1 MLLGHLPSMKAT
13 DIRKIREAGFI
24 NEAQEHAIVQHFKLD
39 RESNRFLA
47 IVGII
52 GAILVSAGIILLIA
66 SNWNDIPRLLK
77 LGVGVALLLG
87 AHAGGWSLGRTGRHP
102 VMTEVLHLLGS
113 GMFLANIALAGQ
125 IYNLSSRPPNPI
137 LLWLA
142 GVAPLA
148 WILRSKVQ
156 HILSLAIFGL
166 WLGLELNQR
175 DSWLYFAGG
184 GRQFMLYALLGI
196 LFAALGQL
204 LGHSRFPE
212 FGPPTEKF
220 GLLATHIASYPLTLG
235 LFYGSAPVAT
245 SAWLITGALT
255 AAALGLW
262 LVAVPRLKAVP
273 DPQWNWVWTGAQV
286 GLLALIWL
294 GLTLKLND
302 LGWEARRLFGPHWI
316 AAPVLFLFCLLQ
328 AQVGLIRRSKW
339 LVNLAMV
346 FIGVHIITAYIQLFG
361 SMQTTGMMFV
371 VTGIFLIGL
380 AVYLERKRRS
390 LMKRMAEPTVTT
402 PA

>member
-1 MLLGHLPSMKAT
+1 MKAT
-13 DIRKIREAGFI
+13 DIRQIREAGFI
-24 NEAQEHAIVQHFKLD
+24 NEAQEHAIVEHFKLD
-39 RESNRFLA
+39 REGNRFLT
-47 IVGII
+47 IVGIL
-52 GAILVSAGIILLIA
+52 GALLVSAGIILLIA

-77 LGVGVALLLG
+77 LGVGIALLLG
-87 AHAGGWSLGRTGRHP
+87 THAGGWALGRSGRHP
-102 VMTEVLHLLGS
+102 VMAEVLHLLGS
-113 GMFLANIALAGQ
+113 GMFLANIALVGQ
-125 IYNLSSRPPNPI
+125 IYNLSSRPPNAI

-156 HILSLAIFGL
+156 HILALTIFGV

-175 DSWLYFAGG
+175 DSWLYFAGE

-196 LFAALGQL
+196 LFAALGLL
-204 LGHSRFPE
+204 LGQSKFPE

-235 LFYGSAPVAT
+235 FFYSSGQVAPA
-245 SAWLITGALT
+245 AWAITGVLSGLT
-255 AAALGLW
+255 LALW
-262 LVAVPRLKAVP
+262 LLAVPRLEVIP
-273 DPQWNWVWTGAQV
+273 DRQWRWVWAAAQV
-286 GLLALIWL
+286 GLSGLVWL
-294 GLTLKLND
+294 GLTVEGRYG
-302 LGWEARRLFGPHWI
+302 GWETHRLFGPHWI
-316 AAPVLFLFCLLQ
+316 AVPALFFFCLLQ

-346 FIGVHIITAYIQLFG
+346 FIGLHVITAYFQLFG

-371 VTGIFLIGL
+371 VTGLFLIGL

-390 LMKRMAEPTVTT
+390 LMKRMAEPATT
-402 PA
+402 LPA

>member
-1 MLLGHLPSMKAT
+1 MKAT

-24 NEAQEHAIVQHFKLD
+24 TEAQEHAIVEHFKLD
-39 RESNRFLA
+39 REGNRFLA

-66 SNWNDIPRLLK
+66 SNWNDIARLLK
-77 LGVGVALLLG
+77 LGVGLALLLG
-87 AHAGGWSLGRTGRHP
+87 THAGGWALGRSGRHP
-102 VMTEVLHLLGS
+102 VMAEVLHLLGS
-113 GMFLANIALAGQ
+113 GMFLANIALVGQ
-125 IYNLSSRPPNPI
+125 IYNLSSRPPNAI

-148 WILRSKVQ
+148 WILRSKAQ
-156 HILSLAIFGL
+156 HILALTIFGV

-175 DSWLYFAGG
+175 DSWLFFAGE
-184 GRQFMLYALLGI
+184 GRQFMLYSLLGI
-196 LFAALGQL
+196 LFAALGLL
-204 LGHSRFPE
+204 LGQSKFPE

-235 LFYGSAPVAT
+235 FFYSSGQVAPA
-245 SAWLITGALT
+245 AWAITGVLSGLT
-255 AAALGLW
+255 LALW
-262 LVAVPRLKAVP
+262 LLAVPRLGVIP
-273 DPQWNWVWTGAQV
+273 DRQWSWVWAAVQV
-286 GLLALIWL
+286 GLIGLVWL
-294 GLTLKLND
+294 GLTVEGRYD
-302 LGWEARRLFGPHWI
+302 GWEKHRLVGPHWI
-316 AAPVLFLFCLLQ
+316 AVPALFFFCLLQ

-346 FIGVHIITAYIQLFG
+346 FIGLHVITAYFQLFG
-361 SMQTTGMMFV
+361 TMQTTGMMFV
-371 VTGIFLIGL
+371 VTGLFLIGL

-390 LMKRMAEPTVTT
+390 LMKRMAEPVVAI

>member
-1 MLLGHLPSMKAT
+1 MKAT

-24 NEAQEHAIVQHFKLD
+24 NEAQEHAIVEHFKLD
-39 RESNRFLA
+39 REGNRFLA

-66 SNWNDIPRLLK
+66 SNWNDIPRLVK
-77 LGVGVALLLG
+77 LGVGLALLLG
-87 AHAGGWSLGRTGRHP
+87 THAGGWALGRSGRHP
-102 VMTEVLHLLGS
+102 VMAEVLHLLGS
-113 GMFLANIALAGQ
+113 GMFLANIALVGQ
-125 IYNLSSRPPNPI
+125 IYNLSSRPPNAI

-148 WILRSKVQ
+148 WILRSKAQ

-175 DSWLYFAGG
+175 DSWLFFAGD
-184 GRQFMLYALLGI
+184 GRQFMVYALLGI
-196 LFAALGQL
+196 LFAALGLL
-204 LGHSRFPE
+204 LGHTTFPE

-235 LFYGSAPVAT
+235 FFYGSGQVAPA
-245 SAWLITGALT
+245 AWVITGVLSGLT
-255 AAALGLW
+255 IALW
-262 LVAVPRLKAVP
+262 LLAVPRLSVIP
-273 DPQWNWVWTGAQV
+273 DRQWRWVWAAAQV
-286 GLLALIWL
+286 GLVGFVWL
-294 GLTLKLND
+294 GLTVEGRYG
-302 LGWEARRLFGPHWI
+302 GWETHRLAGPHWI
-316 AAPVLFLFCLLQ
+316 AVPALFFFSLLQ
-328 AQVGLIRRSKW
+328 AQVGLTRRSKW
-339 LVNLAMV
+339 LINLAMV
-346 FIGVHIITAYIQLFG
+346 FIGLHIVTAYFQLFG

-390 LMKRMAEPTVTT
+390 LLRRFASSEPI

>member
-1 MLLGHLPSMKAT
+1 MTAT

-24 NEAQEHAIVQHFKLD
+24 NEAQEHAIVEHFTLD
-39 RESNRFLA
+39 REGNRFLA

-66 SNWNDIPRLLK
+66 SNWNEIPRLLK
-77 LGVGVALLLG
+77 VGVGLALLLG
-87 AHAGGWSLGRTGRHP
+87 THSGGWALGRSGRQP
-102 VMTEVLHLLGS
+102 VIVEVLHLLGS
-113 GMFLANIALAGQ
+113 GMFLANIALVGQ
-125 IYNLSSRPPNPI
+125 IYNLSSRPPNAI

-148 WILRSKVQ
+148 WILRSKAQ
-156 HILSLAIFGL
+156 HILALSIFGL

-175 DSWLYFAGG
+175 DSWLFFAGE

-196 LFAALGQL
+196 LCAALGLL
-204 LGHSRFPE
+204 LGHSKFPE

-220 GLLATHIASYPLTLG
+220 GLLVTHIASYPLTLG
-235 LFYGSAPVAT
+235 FFYSAGQVAPA
-245 SAWLITGALT
+245 AWAITGVLSGLT
-255 AAALGLW
+255 LALW
-262 LVAVPRLKAVP
+262 LLAVPRLDVIP
-273 DPQWNWVWTGAQV
+273 DRQWRWVWSAAQV
-286 GLLALIWL
+286 GLIGLVWL
-294 GLTLKLND
+294 GLTVEGRYG
-302 LGWEARRLFGPHWI
+302 GWETHSLVGPHWI
-316 AAPVLFLFCLLQ
+316 AVPALFFFCLLQ

-346 FIGVHIITAYIQLFG
+346 FIGLHVITAYFQLFG

-371 VTGIFLIGL
+371 VTGLFLIGL

-390 LMKRMAEPTVTT
+390 LMKRMAEPETAL

>member
-1 MLLGHLPSMKAT
+1 MKAT

-24 NEAQEHAIVQHFKLD
+24 NEEQEHAIVDHFKLD
-39 RESNRFLA
+39 REGNRFLA

-77 LGVGVALLLG
+77 LGVGIALLLG
-87 AHAGGWSLGRTGRHP
+87 THAGGRALGRTGRHP
-102 VMTEVLHLLGS
+102 VLAEVLHLLGS
-113 GMFLANIALAGQ
+113 GMFLANIALVGQ
-125 IYNLSSRPPNPI
+125 IYNLSSRPPNAI

-148 WILRSKVQ
+148 WILRSRAQ

-175 DSWLYFAGG
+175 DSWLFFDGEA
-184 GRQFMLYALLGI
+184 RQFTFYALLGI
-196 LFAALGQL
+196 LFTALGLL
-204 LGHSRFPE
+204 LGHSKFPE

-235 LFYGSAPVAT
+235 FFYGSDPVAPA
-245 SAWLITGALT
+245 AWAITGVLTALT
-255 AAALGLW
+255 TGLW
-262 LVAVPRLKAVP
+262 LLAVPRLGVIP
-273 DPQWNWVWTGAQV
+273 DRQWRWVWTAAQI
-286 GLLALIWL
+286 GLIGLVWL
-294 GLTLKLND
+294 GLAMERHD
-302 LGWEARRLFGPHWI
+302 GGWDTRRLVGPHWI
-316 AAPVLFLFCLLQ
+316 AVPALFFFCLLQ

-346 FIGVHIITAYIQLFG
+346 FIGLHIITAYLQMFG

-371 VTGIFLIGL
+371 VTGIVLIGL
-380 AVYLERKRRS
+380 TVYLERKRRS
-390 LMKRMAEPTVTT
+390 LMKRMAEPTVVT

>member
-1 MLLGHLPSMKAT
+1 MKAT
-13 DIRKIREAGFI
+13 DIQKLREAGFI
-24 NEAQEHAIVQHFKLD
+24 NEAQEHAIVEHFKLD
-39 RESNRFLA
+39 REGNRFLA

-77 LGVGVALLLG
+77 LGVGLALLLG
-87 AHAGGWSLGRTGRHP
+87 THAGGWALGRAGRHP
-102 VMTEVLHLLGS
+102 VMAEVLHLLGS
-113 GMFLANIALAGQ
+113 GMFLANIALVGQ
-125 IYNLSSRPPNPI
+125 IYNLSSRPPNAI

-148 WILRSKVQ
+148 WILRSKTQ
-156 HILSLAIFGL
+156 HILALSIFGV

-175 DSWLYFAGG
+175 DSWLFFAGE

-196 LFAALGQL
+196 LFAALGLL
-204 LGHSRFPE
+204 LGNSKFPE

-235 LFYGSAPVAT
+235 FFYGSGQVAPA
-245 SAWLITGALT
+245 AWVVTGVLSGLT
-255 AAALGLW
+255 LALW
-262 LVAVPRLKAVP
+262 LLAVPRLGVIL
-273 DPQWNWVWTGAQV
+273 DRQWRWVWAAAQV
-286 GLLALIWL
+286 GLIGLVWL
-294 GLTLKLND
+294 GLTVEGRYG
-302 LGWEARRLFGPHWI
+302 GWETNRLVGPHWI
-316 AAPVLFLFCLLQ
+316 AVPALFFFCLLQ

-346 FIGVHIITAYIQLFG
+346 FIGLHIVTAYFQLFG

-371 VTGIFLIGL
+371 VTGLFLIGL

-390 LMKRMAEPTVTT
+390 LMRRMADPIVLT

>member
-1 MLLGHLPSMKAT
+1 MKAT
-13 DIRKIREAGFI
+13 DIRQIREAGFI
-24 NEAQEHAIVQHFKLD
+24 NEAQEHAIVEHFKLD
-39 RESNRFLA
+39 REGNRFLT
-47 IVGII
+47 IVGIL
-52 GAILVSAGIILLIA
+52 GALLVSAGIILLIA

-77 LGVGVALLLG
+77 LGVGIALLLG
-87 AHAGGWSLGRTGRHP
+87 THAGGWALGRSGRHP
-102 VMTEVLHLLGS
+102 VMAEVLHLLGS
-113 GMFLANIALAGQ
+113 GMFLANIALVGQ
-125 IYNLSSRPPNPI
+125 IYNLSSRPPNAI

-156 HILSLAIFGL
+156 HILALTIFGV

-175 DSWLYFAGG
+175 DSWLYFAGE

-196 LFAALGQL
+196 LFAALGLL
-204 LGHSRFPE
+204 LGQSKFPE

-235 LFYGSAPVAT
+235 FFYSSGQVAPA
-245 SAWLITGALT
+245 AWAITGVLSGLT
-255 AAALGLW
+255 LALW
-262 LVAVPRLKAVP
+262 LLAVPRLGVIP
-273 DPQWNWVWTGAQV
+273 DRQWRWVWAAAQV
-286 GLLALIWL
+286 GLS
-294 GLTLKLND
+294 GLTVEGRYG
-302 LGWEARRLFGPHWI
+302 GWETHRLVGPHWI
-316 AAPVLFLFCLLQ
+316 AVPALFFFCLLQ

-346 FIGVHIITAYIQLFG
+346 FIGLHVITAYFQLFG

-371 VTGIFLIGL
+371 VTGLFLIGL

-390 LMKRMAEPTVTT
+390 LMKRMAEPATT
-402 PA
+402 LPA

>member
-1 MLLGHLPSMKAT
+1 MKAT
-13 DIRKIREAGFI
+13 DIRQIREAGFI
-24 NEAQEHAIVQHFKLD
+24 NEAQEHAIVEHFKLD
-39 RESNRFLA
+39 REGNRFLT
-47 IVGII
+47 IVGIL
-52 GAILVSAGIILLIA
+52 GALLVSAGIILLIA

-77 LGVGVALLLG
+77 LGVGIALLLG
-87 AHAGGWSLGRTGRHP
+87 THAGGWALGRSGRHP
-102 VMTEVLHLLGS
+102 VMAEVLHLLGS
-113 GMFLANIALAGQ
+113 GMFLANIALVGQ
-125 IYNLSSRPPNPI
+125 IYNLSSRPPNAI

-156 HILSLAIFGL
+156 HILALTIFGV

-175 DSWLYFAGG
+175 DSWLYFAGE

-196 LFAALGQL
+196 LFAALGLL
-204 LGHSRFPE
+204 LGQSKFPE

-235 LFYGSAPVAT
+235 FFYSSGQVAPA
-245 SAWLITGALT
+245 AWAITGVLSGLT
-255 AAALGLW
+255 LALW
-262 LVAVPRLKAVP
+262 LLAVPRLGVIP
-273 DPQWNWVWTGAQV
+273 DRQWRWVWAAAQV
-286 GLLALIWL
+286 GLSGLVWL
-294 GLTLKLND
+294 GLTVEGRYG
-302 LGWEARRLFGPHWI
+302 GWETHRLVGPHWI
-316 AAPVLFLFCLLQ
+316 AVPALFFFCLLQ

-346 FIGVHIITAYIQLFG
+346 FIGLHIITAYFQLFG

-371 VTGIFLIGL
+371 VTGLFLIGL

-390 LMKRMAEPTVTT
+390 LMKRMAEPATT
-402 PA
+402 LPA